1 MELIAIIVVFLFYY
15 QPDVLKKI
23 KIYPEELFEDGINK
37 YPDADEDVNDFIE
50 FIQQDLVSV
59 EAMKIQHLFI
69 ILEVKLIS
77 IG

>member
-1 MELIAIIVVFLFYY
+1 MELLFVIFVFLFYF
-15 QPDVLKKI
+15 QPDTLKKI
-23 KIYPEELFEDGINK
+23 KIYPEEYFEDGINK
-37 YPDADEDVNDFIE
+37 YPDVDEDVNDFIKLL
-50 FIQQDLVSV
+50 QQGVSV